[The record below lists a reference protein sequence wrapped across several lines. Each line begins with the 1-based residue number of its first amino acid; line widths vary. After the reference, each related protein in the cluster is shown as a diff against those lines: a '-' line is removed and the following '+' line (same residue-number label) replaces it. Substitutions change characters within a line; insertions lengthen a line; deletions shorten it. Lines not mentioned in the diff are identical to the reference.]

1 MTASVALIGLRL
13 NCQCAC
19 KHGSLAEIHFRATV
33 TPAGWRGLNPFT
45 PRRDRR
51 LSALHMKCLPPP
63 YYLFPGG
70 VRVHPSPPP
79 FPARASVAITWGLI
93 QTPTRVVCLFSFS
106 DDPNQQNTDR
116 VRRRRLRQ
124 ADASTAG
131 RYAASFTLSR
141 YSFFVSERVDRH
153 IQTNVSWQGLKKKRL
168 NR

>member
-63 YYLFPGG
+63 YCSCFPTAYACIRGLLRSRRAPPSWALEVWFKRQPVLSVFSPFQMIQTSRTLIESADVVYAKLTQAQRAG
-70 VRVHPSPPP
+70 TAHPSPSAATAPS
-79 FPARASVAITWGLI
+79 FPS
-93 QTPTRVVCLFSFS
+93 
-106 DDPNQQNTDR
+106 
-116 VRRRRLRQ
+116 
-124 ADASTAG
+124 ASTSKLMCRSG
-131 RYAASFTLSR
+131 
-141 YSFFVSERVDRH
+141 V
-153 IQTNVSWQGLKKKRL
+153 WKKEKKD
-168 NR
+168 

>member
-19 KHGSLAEIHFRATV
+19 KHGSLVEIHFRATV
-33 TPAGWRGLNPFT
+33 APAGWRGLNPFT
-45 PRRDRR
+45 PPRRDRR

-63 YYLFPGG
+63 CYSCFPTAYARIRGLL
-70 VRVHPSPPP
+70 RS
-79 FPARASVAITWGLI
+79 PARASVVSTWGLI

-131 RYAASFTLSR
+131 RYAAFLHPQPPQLLR
-141 YSFFVSERVDRH
+141 FRAR
-153 IQTNVSWQGLKKKRL
+153 RL
-168 NR
+168 PHPS